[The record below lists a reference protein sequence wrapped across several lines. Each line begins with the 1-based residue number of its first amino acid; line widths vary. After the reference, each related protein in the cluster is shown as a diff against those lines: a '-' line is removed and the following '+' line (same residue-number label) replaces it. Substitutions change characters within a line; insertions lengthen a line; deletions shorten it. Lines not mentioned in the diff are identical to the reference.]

1 MDTLSTSGALLMLG
15 ASAAPELLAQV
26 VTIII
31 AFALTVAILYALA
44 WKPILALLDA
54 RKAEI
59 VRSFE
64 DIDRKIADSE
74 ALIKDYEERIR
85 RIDEEAR
92 ERMNKAIDEGRRVA
106 TDIVDKS
113 RAEAEEV
120 VKKAQQTMQMELAQA
135 RIELRRDVVEMTL
148 AATGRLLAVEV
159 DDDRHRKLV
168 DDFITDVDSR
178 RSAQ

>member
-1 MDTLSTSGALLMLG
+1 MSTLSTSGALLMLG